1 MVFFMCCSRLKSSWM
16 SGWTNV
22 GRGNVITLEFLILLF
37 QENNFLRGYKLK
49 ICLNKMLKHSHVEQ
63 PRQLILPAAKALLWK
78 IVSHFKGSPNII
90 PFPFF
95 FPHPIHLERS
105 SLPFTSLTFFIYVYP
120 INWKADLARRV
131 RKVWPL

>member
-1 MVFFMCCSRLKSSWM
+1 MNKQLNMVFFMCCSRLKSSWM

-63 PRQLILPAAKALLWK
+63 PRQVILPAAKALLWK

-90 PFPFF
+90 PVLFF
-95 FPHPIHLERS
+95 FSPSNSPRKILLAFHI
-105 SLPFTSLTFFIYVYP
+105 FDFFHICIPY
-120 INWKADLARRV
+120 KLKGRFG
-131 RKVWPL
+131 

>member
-1 MVFFMCCSRLKSSWM
+1 M

-63 PRQLILPAAKALLWK
+63 PRQLILPAAKA
-78 IVSHFKGSPNII
+78 FT
-90 PFPFF
+90 
-95 FPHPIHLERS
+95 LEDS
-105 SLPFTSLTFFIYVYP
+105 QSF
-120 INWKADLARRV
+120 
-131 RKVWPL
+131 